1 MHPQT
6 DVSGGSDPLAAAAPS
21 EVPYTGGTA
30 PGGTVS
36 GTARRVVR
44 AATEPRR

>member
-1 MHPQT
+1 MHAQT
-6 DVSGGSDPLAAAAPS
+6 DVSDGSDPLAAAALYD
-21 EVPYTGGTA
+21 VLYAGGTA